1 MHAASI
7 FLYSITLTT
16 YNLGQYCCSSST
28 KELRGWFNCFFSRGH
43 IHNKKWIRTQV
54 LCCSSFYSKCDA
66 FYSSLESSWGTFV
79 EKFVVKKFLKSSD
92 LVTLVPSDVVANTAQ
107 ASLIFQLQSNWL
119 AKPWLEIKIDIN
131 WLLCALKCVFNISY
145 LWKASVFCLRKLF
158 LTSKNFWVTLLS
170 SPPLWNYFEKFK
182 VF

>member
-79 EKFVVKKFLKSSD
+79 EKFVVKNFLKSSN

-131 WLLCALKCVFNISY
+131 WLLCALKC
-145 LWKASVFCLRKLF
+145 F
-158 LTSKNFWVTLLS
+158 LTFRIFEKLASFVWE
-170 SPPLWNYFEKFK
+170 NYF
-182 VF
+182 